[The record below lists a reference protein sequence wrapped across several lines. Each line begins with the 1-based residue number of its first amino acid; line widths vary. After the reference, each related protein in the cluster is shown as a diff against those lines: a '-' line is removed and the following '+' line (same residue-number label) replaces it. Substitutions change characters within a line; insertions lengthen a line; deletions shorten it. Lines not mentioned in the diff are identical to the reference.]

1 MGTKKKLLLVEDSAA
16 TLQLE
21 EIMLKHNYDVLM
33 ATTGTEGLR
42 LAINHKPDL
51 ILLDL
56 MLPKLDG
63 FEVCRLLR
71 GIDVTKQIPVIVV
84 STLGDRQSQETAFQM
99 GCTDYISKP
108 IDRTELLEK
117 IERCLSPK
125 PQAP

>member
-1 MGTKKKLLLVEDSAA
+1 MGAKKKLLLVEDSAA

-21 EIMLKHNYDVLM
+21 EIMLKHNYEVLM

-71 GIDVTKQIPVIVV
+71 GIDVTKHIPVSVV
-84 STLGDRQSQETAFQM
+84 STLGDRQSQETAFAM

-108 IDRTELLEK
+108 IDRAELLDK